1 MSKSTMEIKFEGKSH
16 QISAELLIAS
26 LVNYQTV
33 IEIANRMLGQGER
46 KIDVKVN
53 ATKEGSFVLDISL
66 EQTIIESLFSNDS
79 VSYLANLTTVVGG
92 VYGLYKVFRGRKINE
107 SDKIPNNLGIKKED
121 LNITVNVYNVKESRR
136 CISETIKKVKDE
148 SQSEGISYSFGIGD
162 DVQYKR
168 EDFEKLI
175 YDDFDLENEKE
186 EMYEDVD
193 AILNIVSLSFSV
205 SKPWNFLYN
214 GFPIRCTLRDE
225 TFQKHIDSGASFA
238 KGDSLKVKLR
248 IFKYFDKEY
257 NTYVNK
263 SYKVLE
269 ITEHIHQ
276 PKQITF
282 NFEQEE

>member
-1 MSKSTMEIKFEGKSH
+1 MEIKFEGKSH

-33 IEIANRMLGQGER
+33 IEIANRTLGQGSR

-53 ATKEGSFVLDISL
+53 ATKEGSFILDISL

-92 VYGLYKVFRGRKINE
+92 VYSLYKVFKGRRIKE
-107 SDKIPNNLGIKKED
+107 SDKIPNDIGITKEN
-121 LNITVNVYNVKESRR
+121 LNITVNVYNIKESRR

-148 SQSEGISYSFGIGD
+148 SQSEGISYNFGNEGK
-162 DVQYKR
+162 VKYER
-168 EDFEKLI
+168 EHFESLI
-175 YDDFDLENEKE
+175 YDDFDLEDEKE
-186 EMYEDVD
+186 EIYEDVD

-269 ITEHIHQ
+269 IIDHIHQ
-276 PKQITF
+276 PRQESF
-282 NFEQEE
+282 NFAREE